1 LLLPTPMTMRR
12 LAIAKYMYAQGLEQ
26 ERKGDPLA
34 GLALLPLHD
43 AVELFLQV
51 AAEIHPAVTLP
62 KSVEFMGY
70 WAEFSKASLP
80 LPYRQ
85 GMLRFNNARVE
96 VKHRGT
102 LPSLHDV
109 EGLRST
115 VTAFLVETTPKLF
128 QIEFDSISL
137 SSLVRSDDVRSG
149 LQAAETAALAGQFD
163 EALEQAAKAF
173 RLSLRHHRFGEP
185 PKRLFDPTGV
195 VSDLRWRHLGIGEG
209 RLLDALEQIGEAI
222 TVLAY
227 HLDYDGY
234 RYLQTYGPTIHDV
247 EGGGMNAVWTIDLT
261 TDRSIV
267 DRCVAFAVDAA
278 PRLEGVLPDFFC
290 RPHPRRNAGFFDFSH
305 CRLFPLQYRLPARFD
320 TIPSRPSSQ
329 ALANTSAPS
338 AAKASLNRMPA
349 TPATRGES
357 AARRSSSGR

>member
-1 LLLPTPMTMRR
+1 MR
-12 LAIAKYMYAQGLEQ
+12 
-26 ERKGDPLA
+26 
-34 GLALLPLHD
+34 
-43 AVELFLQV
+43 
-51 AAEIHPAVTLP
+51 
-62 KSVEFMGY
+62 S
-70 WAEFSKASLP
+70 
-80 LPYRQ
+80 
-85 GMLRFNNARVE
+85 FNSARVE

-102 LPSLHDV
+102 LHSRHEV
-109 EGLRST
+109 ERFRST

-185 PKRLFDPTGV
+185 PYDQRLFDPTGV

-209 RLLDALEQIGEAI
+209 RLLDALEQMGEAI

-234 RYLQTYGPTIHDV
+234 RYLQTYGPTIYDV
-247 EGGGMNAVWTIDLT
+247 ERGGMNAVWTIDLT

-278 PRLEGVLPDFFC
+278 LRLVASVIESVVFF
-290 RPHPRRNAGFFDFSH
+290 
-305 CRLFPLQYRLPARFD
+305 
-320 TIPSRPSSQ
+320 
-329 ALANTSAPS
+329 
-338 AAKASLNRMPA
+338 
-349 TPATRGES
+349 
-357 AARRSSSGR
+357 